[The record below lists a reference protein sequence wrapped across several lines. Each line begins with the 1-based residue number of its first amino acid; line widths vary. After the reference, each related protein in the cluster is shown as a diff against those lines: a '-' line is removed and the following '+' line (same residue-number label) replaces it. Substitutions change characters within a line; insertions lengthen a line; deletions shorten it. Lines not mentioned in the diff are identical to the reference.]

1 MESVGIE
8 TWEERKM
15 SLPAWMRFRLGR
27 WQLVLIVFALAYAFL
42 VILNL
47 SNIPLQWDELNHF
60 DGAILL
66 IRGQIWQ
73 YAAVNS
79 FYPPLYNLVTVAYF
93 ALAGASVLTGRLVTV
108 TFSLLSIFIVYKIAK
123 EMYGEKTAL
132 VSGVLFAVMPG
143 IVWLSSMAMIETMLL
158 FFFCLSMLFFFRW
171 LKTSRERDLSLSI
184 AALVVGVAVKYQILV
199 VAPIIM
205 VVSVMVLGKGS
216 FLKVQA
222 EKFTHSK
229 RLWIGILMAVLA
241 AFLLYELY
249 ASGLL
254 NVWIYALQVGN
265 NSQTL
270 YSSRF
275 PAPIFYLI
283 EMVWPYSDQHP
294 ISLLLYV
301 VGLAGLAF
309 FAYRR
314 KPEDKF
320 LLVWFIVIYV
330 VFTLISNKQWRYV
343 TPLFP
348 VLAISATALMGSAV
362 GRAQK
367 TWQSAKSS
375 LTKVR
380 VAKFAAALLIVFT
393 ATGVFYSSM
402 DAYSWAGQGQPHI
415 PIQQAGAYAA
425 SVVQTN
431 KSVLVLCPYNLFNRD
446 MVWFYLNAKGPSQT
460 LVYQYPLLAVDAYT
474 PEFTVNDIVD
484 FCQVNGTGLVMLY
497 EYGGTMKYFN
507 SSLTEPAVYGM
518 LNGTGRFTLQDTFGE
533 APNRIFVMSFK

>member
-1 MESVGIE
+1 
-8 TWEERKM
+8 
-15 SLPAWMRFRLGR
+15 L
-27 WQLVLIVFALAYAFL
+27 LVT
-42 VILNL
+42 LNL

-60 DGAILL
+60 NGAILL

-73 YAAVNS
+73 YAAINS

-93 ALAGASVLTGRLVTV
+93 TIAGASVLTGRLVTV
-108 TFSLLSIFIVYKIAK
+108 TFSLLSIFIVYKIAR
-123 EMYGEKTAL
+123 ELYSEKTAL
-132 VSGVLFAVMPG
+132 VSCVLFAVMPG

-171 LKTSRERDLSLSI
+171 LKTNRERDLTLSI
-184 AALVVGVAVKYQILV
+184 AALVVGIAVKYQILV

-205 VVSVMVLGKGS
+205 VVSVLVLGKSS
-216 FLKVQA
+216 FLKAQA
-222 EKFTHSK
+222 EKFIHSK
-229 RLWIGILMAVLA
+229 RLWIGILLAVLG
-241 AFLLYELY
+241 AFLFYELY

-254 NVWIYALQVGN
+254 NMWIYALQVGN
-265 NSQTL
+265 NGQTV
-270 YSSRF
+270 YSNRF

-294 ISLLLYV
+294 ISLLLY
-301 VGLAGLAF
+301 GLGLVGLAF

-314 KPEDKF
+314 KPQDKF

-348 VLAISATALMGSAV
+348 VLVISATALVTSAL
-362 GRAQK
+362 GKAQK

-375 LTKVR
+375 FAKIRL
-380 VAKFAAALLIVFT
+380 AKFAAALLIVFT

-402 DAYSWAGQGQPHI
+402 NAYSWAGQGQPHI
-415 PIQQAGAYAA
+415 PIQQAGTYAA
-425 SVVQTN
+425 SAVQAN

-446 MVWFYLNAKGPSQT
+446 MVWFYLNSKDPSQT
-460 LVYQYPLLAVDAYT
+460 LVFQYPLLAVDAYE
-474 PEFTVNDIVD
+474 PKFNAADLVD
-484 FCQVNGTGLVMLY
+484 FCEVNGTGIVMLY

-507 SSLTEPAVYGM
+507 SRLTAQVVYSM
-518 LNGTGRFTLQDTFGE
+518 LNQSGRFTLKDTFGG
-533 APNRIFVMSFK
+533 APDRIFVMSFK